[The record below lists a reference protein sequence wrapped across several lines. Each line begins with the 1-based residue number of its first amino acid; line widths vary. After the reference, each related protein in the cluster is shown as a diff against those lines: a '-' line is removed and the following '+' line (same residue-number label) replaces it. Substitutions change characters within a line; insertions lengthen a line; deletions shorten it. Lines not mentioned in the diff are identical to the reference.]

1 MPDETLDRSSLE
13 RLVRALKQARVQRTL
28 SVDEIA
34 RLIKIRS
41 THIEKIEAGDFTF
54 LPPLYVHSYLKKYA
68 AELGVGDD
76 ALLDSCRNEL
86 GIAASNFS
94 IPPPAQVVLENP
106 RQSAPAPKRKT
117 RRWLIVVAA
126 AVVAILFALM
136 LLLFFGHF

>member
-13 RLVRALKQARVQRTL
+13 RLVRALKQARVQRSL

-41 THIEKIEAGDFTF
+41 AHIEKIEEGDFTF

-76 ALLDSCRNEL
+76 ALLDACRKEL

-106 RQSAPAPKRKT
+106 RQSGAAPNGKERAR
-117 RRWLIVVAA
+117 LIVVAA
-126 AVVAILFALM
+126 AVVAIMIALM
-136 LLLFFGHF
+136 LLLLFLRF

>member
-126 AVVAILFALM
+126 VVAILFALM